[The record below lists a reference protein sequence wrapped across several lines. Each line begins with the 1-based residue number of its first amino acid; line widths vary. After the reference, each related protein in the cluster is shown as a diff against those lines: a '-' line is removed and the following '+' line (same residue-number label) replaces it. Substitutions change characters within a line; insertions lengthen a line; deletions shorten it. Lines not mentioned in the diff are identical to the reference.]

1 MPKALVNG
9 VNLYYEETGTGTPII
24 FIHEFAGDYR
34 SWEGQVRHFSRRY
47 RCITFN
53 NRGYPPSDVPEDPAA
68 YSQDIAVGDILG
80 VLDHLKIEKAHIV
93 GFSMGGSAALIFG
106 LRHPQRALSLVIA
119 GTGSGS
125 SGNKAD
131 FIRDVE
137 YVAGRFEKE
146 GMEKVGGFY
155 TRGPNRVQ
163 FEEKDP
169 RGWQTFYEQFVDSSA
184 KGHALT
190 MLGVQRNRPS
200 VFELED
206 EMKKLT
212 VPTLVM
218 VGDEDEPCLE
228 SSLFM
233 KRTIPSAA
241 WVVLPKTGHT
251 LNLEEPE
258 LFNQFLQTFITQVD
272 CGRWTLRN
280 PVSLSGSAVLA
291 PDQKDEARKS

>member
-1 MPKALVNG
+1 MPTANING
-9 VNLYYEETGTGTPII
+9 VSLYYEEHGEGIPLI

-34 SWEGQVRHFSRRY
+34 SWLPQVRHFARRY
-47 RCITFN
+47 RTITYN
-53 NRGYPPSDVPEDPAA
+53 ARGYPPSDVPQDPAA
-68 YSQDIAVGDILG
+68 YSQDIAVADLVGLM
-80 VLDHLKIEKAHIV
+80 DHLGIDKAHVV

-106 LRHPQRALSLVIA
+106 VRHAERARSLVIA

-125 SGNKAD
+125 SGKKED

-137 YVAGRFEKE
+137 YVANRFFNE
-146 GMEKVGGFY
+146 GMDTVADFY

-169 RGWQTFYEQFVDSSA
+169 LGWQEFYDNFRGSSA
-184 KGHALT
+184 QGHGLT

-200 VFELED
+200 VHDLEAELKQ
-206 EMKKLT
+206 MTIPSLII
-212 VPTLVM
+212 

-228 SSLFM
+228 PGLFL

-241 WVVLPKTGHT
+241 LVTFPKTGHT

-258 LFNQFLQTFITQVD
+258 LFNRTVQDFLGQVD
-272 CGRWTLRN
+272 AGRWTLRN
-280 PVSLSGSAVLA
+280 PKSLSRSAVLS
-291 PDQKDEARKS
+291 PDEAAHADK